1 MKTTNSNKK
10 GYNMYN
16 IFLEIKEN
24 GKIKHGF
31 FNGCSAIIG
40 SPAQNFTS
48 KFLADSTKDLL
59 EKDIHP
65 SLKIKAWVIN
75 VNLNK

>member
-1 MKTTNSNKK
+1 MIMIMIK
-10 GYNMYN
+10 GVNMYN
-16 IFLEIKEN
+16 IFLRIEEN
-24 GKIKHGF
+24 NTIKHGF

-59 EKDIHP
+59 EEDTHP
-65 SLKIKAWVIN
+65 SFKIRAWVIDID
-75 VNLNK
+75 LNK

>member
-1 MKTTNSNKK
+1 
-10 GYNMYN
+10 MYN
-16 IFLEIKEN
+16 IFLRIEEN
-24 GKIKHGF
+24 NTIKHGF

-59 EKDIHP
+59 EKNLHP

-75 VNLNK
+75 INLNK

>member
-1 MKTTNSNKK
+1 
-10 GYNMYN
+10 MYN
-16 IFLEIKEN
+16 IFCEIQEN

-31 FNGCSAIIG
+31 YSGYSAIIG

-59 EKDIHP
+59 ERDTHP
-65 SLKIKAWVIN
+65 SLKIRAWVIN
-75 VNLNK
+75 IDLNK

>member
-1 MKTTNSNKK
+1 MIMMMNKGDK
-10 GYNMYN
+10 MYN

-40 SPAQNFTS
+40 SPAQSFSS

-65 SLKIKAWVIN
+65 SLKIKAWVIDI
-75 VNLNK
+75 NLNK